1 MEEKNYPT
9 LKLESALEEI
19 IVEAKK
25 AHPND
30 IKPKGFLGNFKNKV
44 ASEDIIKQRKKKVKE
59 LFFEKFQP
67 KKVIDYENAFD
78 NKKQLKTEI
87 IENFESQKDNLLYI
101 EWDYYEDLPI
111 IILGKYSEMIG
122 KNKVYNIEAGD
133 RGTTEEKVVSVKAIK
148 FSKPDRTHPGGVVR
162 LNELV
167 ILPKIANMTNNIKEP
182 EIYSIEINSIEG
194 EATGNVEEPTG
205 NVEYATDNEVDATGN
220 GEEQIGGKRKKTRNN
235 KKKSSKKSKKKNTK
249 KNKTKK
255 KGKK

>member
-19 IVEAKK
+19 IVEAEK
-25 AHPND
+25 AYPND
-30 IKPKGFLGNFKNKV
+30 KNPNGFFSEKV
-44 ASEDIIKQRKKKVKE
+44 ASDDTKKKRKDMVKE

-78 NKKQLKTEI
+78 NEQLKTEI

-111 IILGKYSEMIG
+111 IILGKYSEILE
-122 KNKVYNIEAGD
+122 KELVYDIETGE
-133 RGTTEEKVVSVKAIK
+133 RGTTQEKKVSVKAIK
-148 FSKPDRTHPGGVVR
+148 FLKPDKIRPAAITHGKV
-162 LNELV
+162 LT
-167 ILPKIANMTNNIKEP
+167 ILPKIEYMINSRKKH

-194 EATGNVEEPTG
+194 EATGNEEKPTG
-205 NVEYATDNEVDATGN
+205 NEEKSTGN
-220 GEEQIGGKRKKTRNN
+220 EDEQTGNDDEDEQTGGKRKKTRKN